1 MRKTKSCTAVPTES
15 AEQIA
20 LFRWAA
26 YSAGAYPELAM
37 MYHIPNERKCTPQQ
51 GARMKA
57 EGRKS
62 GVPDICL
69 PVARNGYHGLYIEL
83 KRTKG
88 GRVSDEQE
96 GWIKGLTRC
105 GYKAVVCRGWESA
118 QKVILDYLG
127 GCT

>member
-1 MRKTKSCTAVPTES
+1 MRRVHQTGPVPTES
-15 AEQIA
+15 QEQIA

-26 YSAGAYPELAM
+26 YESKAHPELQM
-37 MYHIPNERKCTPQQ
+37 LYHVPNERKCSPQQ

-69 PVARNGYHGLYIEL
+69 PVARGGYHGLYIEL

-88 GRVSDEQE
+88 GRVSDEQDV
-96 GWIKGLTRC
+96 WLLALRAN
-105 GYKAVVCRGWESA
+105 GYRAEVCRGWDA
-118 QKVILDYLG
+118 ARQVIEEYIKG
-127 GCT
+127 G

>member
-1 MRKTKSCTAVPTES
+1 MVKRRPAVPTES
-15 AEQIA
+15 DEQIA

-26 YSAGAYPELAM
+26 YETGVHPELGM
-37 MYHIPNERKCTPQQ
+37 MYHIPNERKCSAQQ

-69 PVARNGYHGLYIEL
+69 PVARGGYHGLYIEL

-88 GRVSDEQE
+88 GRVSDEQK
-96 GWIKGLTRC
+96 GWLKALQRC
-105 GYKAVVCRGWESA
+105 GYRAEVCLGWDA
-118 QKVILDYLG
+118 ARTVIMDYLG
-127 GCT
+127 GAK